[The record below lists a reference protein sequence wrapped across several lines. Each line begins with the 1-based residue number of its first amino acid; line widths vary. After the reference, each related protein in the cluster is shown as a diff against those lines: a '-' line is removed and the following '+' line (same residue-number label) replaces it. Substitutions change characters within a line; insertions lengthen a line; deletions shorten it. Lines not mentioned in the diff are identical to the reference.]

1 MRSSQFGMHEAGEG
15 ISINSTSTDVIPLCN
30 KSAWVPMN
38 ISHIILLMTL
48 VITSSAG
55 CHAGKSAKIEQERS
69 RSRFLWSYQHYTVC
83 TALSYNFN

>member
-1 MRSSQFGMHEAGEG
+1 
-15 ISINSTSTDVIPLCN
+15 
-30 KSAWVPMN
+30 MN

-69 RSRFLWSYQHYTVC
+69 RSRYRFLWSYQHYTVC